1 MDGIPYIDLYEN
13 NGSYDENPKN
23 YLAYQKTIRVCKE
36 K

>member
-13 NGSYDENPKN
+13 NGSYDGNPNN